1 MPVSNLEEKNNEKW
15 ILLFILALIWGS
27 SFILIK
33 KSLIYYSP
41 YEVGSLRILISSLLL
56 LPYALKN
63 IRKFPKKQVKYLI
76 IAALC
81 GNFVPMY
88 LFPLAETQIS
98 SAVAGILNSM
108 VPIFVIILGSL
119 FWNTQ
124 TSKVQIT
131 GTLISFFGVVL
142 LTLGAGDAG
151 ELKIIPILLLL
162 FATLLYAI
170 NGLTVKTHLTRVE
183 PKLLSAYIFGLV
195 LFFPS
200 LIALFLTGFFDSISI
215 EGFEWS
221 GLLYVS
227 LLSVFGTGL
236 AMMLN
241 YRLLKVSSALFTS
254 TVTLLIP
261 IVAILWG
268 ILDGEKLGA
277 LQLLGAAVIIGGLVF
292 LRQGKTS

>member
-1 MPVSNLEEKNNEKW
+1 
-15 ILLFILALIWGS
+15 
-27 SFILIK
+27 
-33 KSLIYYSP
+33 
-41 YEVGSLRILISSLLL
+41 
-56 LPYALKN
+56 
-63 IRKFPKKQVKYLI
+63 
-76 IAALC
+76 
-81 GNFVPMY
+81 MY
-88 LFPLAETQIS
+88 LFPLGETQIS
-98 SAVAGILNSM
+98 TAVAGILNSM